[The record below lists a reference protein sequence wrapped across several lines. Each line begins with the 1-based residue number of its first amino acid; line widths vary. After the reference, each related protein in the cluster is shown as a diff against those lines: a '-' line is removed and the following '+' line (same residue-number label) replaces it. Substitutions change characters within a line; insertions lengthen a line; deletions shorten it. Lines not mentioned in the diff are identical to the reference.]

1 MRRLIKLLATLA
13 ALALLAAVG
22 GLLYFH
28 TAYPDVPPPEAVT
41 LPSSPEA
48 LARGRYLAEHVAVCT
63 DCHSERD
70 FSRFAGP
77 VRRETLGQGGARF
90 DRVNDG
96 VPGTIHSPNITPAGI
111 GAYSDGELLRAVTTG
126 VARDGRAMF
135 PLMPYANYGQID
147 QDDVLAMLAY
157 VRTLAPVEHE
167 VPARS
172 LEFPVNL
179 IVRTMPRAANFQR
192 RPPADDQVALG
203 RYLATV
209 ASCTDC
215 HTPMDDRG
223 QRLPG
228 MEFAG
233 GMTFRQAGT
242 GYRSVS
248 ANITPHALTGIG
260 QWTEE
265 QFVNKF
271 KAFEAEDNHVLSD
284 VEQRQNSMMPWK
296 QYAGM
301 TREDLAAIFA
311 YLRAQKPVLNGIN
324 SFPDARPGR

>member
-1 MRRLIKLLATLA
+1 MRIFVKALVALA
-13 ALALLAAVG
+13 ALAILAAAG
-22 GLLYFH
+22 GLSYLYA
-28 TAYPDVPPPEAVT
+28 AYPDVPPPESVT
-41 LPSSPEA
+41 LPSSPDA
-48 LARGRYLAEHVAVCT
+48 LARGRYLAEHVAVCI

-77 VRRETLGQGGARF
+77 IRHGTIGQGGEQF
-90 DRVNDG
+90 DRVTAG
-96 VPGTIHSPNITPAGI
+96 VPGTILAPNITPAGI
-111 GAYSDGELLRAVTTG
+111 GAYDDGELLRAVTTG

-135 PLMPYANYGQID
+135 PLMPYVNYGHID
-147 QDDVLAMLAY
+147 RDDVLAMLAY
-157 VRTLAPVEHE
+157 VRTLAPVEHA

-172 LEFPVNL
+172 LDFPMNL
-179 IVRTMPRAANFQR
+179 IVRTIPRAANFER
-192 RPPADDQVALG
+192 RPPAGDKVASG
-203 RYLATV
+203 RYLVTV
-209 ASCTDC
+209 ASCADC

-233 GMTFRQAGT
+233 GMTFRQAGS

-260 QWTEE
+260 QWSEE
-265 QFVNKF
+265 QFVDKF
-271 KAFEAEDNHVLSD
+271 KAFEAEDNRVLTD
-284 VEQRQNSMMPWK
+284 AEQRQNSMMPWK

-311 YLRAQKPVLNGIN
+311 YLRTQKPVLHRVDV
-324 SFPDARPGR
+324 FPDARPSR